1 SNTAGAG
8 GAGAADGT
16 GTTPRREFSTR
27 SRSRPRRRS
36 LTERREP
43 ETRASTPVRA
53 RHVARPR
60 PPGVPGTHGMALRPS
75 SIPQRLVLPEPPASS
90 LPHVPDPESDLA
102 HAASPTAVA
111 GLAHKGYNPI
121 RDRFFQGTPHSAT
134 RLVALPCPA
143 CRIALLAVAS
153 PCPVS
158 RVALLAVAS
167 PCCPHAALLPTRRP
181 ALPALSRPA
190 ARTALLPATL
200 LLPALLRAALLPAR
214 RPAGSRTAACTAL
227 LVTPCCA
234 PPCWPAPCY
243 PQSPTTHCPAART
256 TLLLPPLLCAV
267 LLDGTLLPACHPAS
281 SHTPHHPAHVALL
294 LPTLPCPGC
303 APHLPSRAP
312 PLLALPTSLVLARRP
327 ACVLPCWSRAALL
340 CPPWLLSEY
349 SNSIMRAW
357 LNHDAAARL
366 DVRNHLPLA
375 ERAHF
380 GQHKPAK
387 ALYDA
392 VVARYSSP
400 ATAALSRLILPYLF
414 PELSA
419 FATVKDLITLYFI
432 VTRLLDSLRAVRDH
446 FLALDPTNLTIDL
459 LEKHLLAVETSPV
472 AVGAARGT
480 PRTPFFEGC
489 SPSPLAPSYASTA
502 AVDILG
508 AEDVEAASALSG
520 KNRSSKGKG
529 GKSGGGGSEG
539 GGGGGSGGGGG
550 GGGSGSGGSGGG
562 SGGFGGGGGGS
573 GGGGGGGGGGSGSG
587 GGGNGGG
594 RGGVVQRGGS
604 GGDQRN
610 LQQRQSETP
619 APQQLREC
627 FAQCGASGG
636 NVRCPYVIRTGDHA
650 GQTCGK
656 LHTQHR
662 CFSLLDD
669 AWRTEFGDEAEH
681 PRWSELF
688 RSGVDIFCLDYD
700 AILAAMYALFFSA
713 EGDCY
718 LFVPPDTG
726 IDAAALGASESA
738 LPGTAP
744 AEAVHTFTLYSG
756 ASRCF
761 FRVITTLM
769 PLPAPVPVRQADPSG
784 GSVLARSST
793 VLPCPSVPSSSL
805 SGLHLPSFFTN
816 LVSTAALQ
824 DAMVSTTTPAGQRVS
839 ICMYTRTGCHLTTF
853 TRRPGLILYILT
865 TKSPQVATSSQ
876 VSALGPVAAPCSYRL
891 LSHQTLLWHHR
902 LGHPSLPRLH
912 GMHSRLLVSGL
923 PRVAKRHIGLVME
936 VARTYMIHAAAPHF
950 LWPFAGPAQ
959 SGVSQVDPLLVVVPV
974 EVAAA
979 SGASRGGAS
988 GGATSGGIVSG
999 GVEHA
1004 RAEPG
1009 GVEPGGAESEGAES
1023 GDAEPGGAEL
1033 GGTEPEGAELG
1044 STESE
1049 SAESGD
1055 VEPRGTASAG
1065 GPAGA
1070 SPRLSPRRE
1079 PLSLQQLRE
1088 WFAQCTRLRSG
1099 AAGARGSA
1107 AGGTGAGG
1115 IGATSLGC
1123 AGVTAGAGGTGGAGA
1138 AGPGGAHTR
1147 GTRAAGAS
1155 SVGGAGAGD
1164 PGAGDPCTSTGG
1176 GGARGAGAGVSGA
1189 GGAGAEGAGGTR
1201 AGGAGAGGDGAG
1213 GAGAG
1218 DPGAGGTGAG
1228 GTVAGD
1234 PRAGSAGAGG
1244 AGASGPGA
1252 VVTMQRRPFFFPSP
1266 SSSLPP
1272 PVSDLRQP
1280 DSPLPDPSPYAE
1292 QTDSLI
1298 ELRDPESHPASPI
1311 CPLPTG
1317 RRVPRPRPPHVPGT
1331 HVLAFCPSS
1340 VPLRVPLPS
1349 PPVSSLPE
1357 SPDPESD
1364 LARAAK
1370 PTIPRFLA
1378 TVATDSSFESAA
1390 VSALVAE
1397 LVDFAATSHLD

>member
-1 SNTAGAG
+1 AG

-27 SRSRPRRRS
+27 SRSRPRRRVTRS
-36 LTERREP
+36 FARFLRREP

-102 HAASPTAVA
+102 HAASPTV
-111 GLAHKGYNPI
+111 
-121 RDRFFQGTPHSAT
+121 T
-134 RLVALPCPA
+134 RLLTTVITLECHEPAARSSSSLSLDPAGCCVALPCQSRCSAGRRVTLLPA
-143 CRIALLAVAS
+143 RRIATYTSPCLARAEPPCCPHRLTTRHPTVARPTTRSPAARAPPCWQPHRCLHRPSRDTLLCAALLAGALLPAEPYYALPRSSHHPLAAPPTMRSPTGRHPTARPCAAS
-153 PCPVS
+153 PCPAHLPS
-158 RVALLAVAS
+158 ARAP
-167 PCCPHAALLPTRRP
+167 PC
-181 ALPALSRPA
+181 
-190 ARTALLPATL
+190 
-200 LLPALLRAALLPAR
+200 LRAALLVSS
-214 RPAGSRTAACTAL
+214 RP
-227 LVTPCCA
+227 
-234 PPCWPAPCY
+234 
-243 PQSPTTHCPAART
+243 
-256 TLLLPPLLCAV
+256 
-267 LLDGTLLPACHPAS
+267 
-281 SHTPHHPAHVALL
+281 
-294 LPTLPCPGC
+294 
-303 APHLPSRAP
+303 
-312 PLLALPTSLVLARRP
+312 ALPTMASLRVLKFDHEGRP
-327 ACVLPCWSRAALL
+327 IQFDTWLDELQQY
-340 CPPWLLSEY
+340 LLSD
-349 SNSIMRAW
+349 SRDSVS
-357 LNHDAAARL
+357 LL
-366 DVRNHLPLA
+366 DRTSGASLA
-375 ERAHF
+375 
-380 GQHKPAK
+380 P
-387 ALYDA
+387 
-392 VVARYSSP
+392 P
-400 ATAALSRLILPYLF
+400 ATANS
-414 PELSA
+414 
-419 FATVKDLITLYFI
+419 ITLYFI

-619 APQQLREC
+619 APQQLR
-627 FAQCGASGG
+627 
-636 NVRCPYVIRTGDHA
+636 DHA

-824 DAMVSTTTPAGQRVS
+824 DAMVRWQLPARIASCRTRLSCGTTALVTPPCHAFMACTPASLFLVFPGLCLASCPRLPRPAFLALRGGSTPLLTPRFPRRPSLQTLHMDAWGPARVS
-839 ICMYTRTGCHLTTF
+839 GQDRERYFLLVIDNYTRYTTVF
-853 TRRPGLILYILT
+853 
-865 TKSPQVATSSQ
+865 
-876 VSALGPVAAPCSYRL
+876 
-891 LSHQTLLWHHR
+891 
-902 LGHPSLPRLH
+902 
-912 GMHSRLLVSGL
+912 
-923 PRVAKRHIGLVME
+923 
-936 VARTYMIHAAAPHF
+936 
-950 LWPFAGPAQ
+950 
-959 SGVSQVDPLLVVVPV
+959 
-974 EVAAA
+974 
-979 SGASRGGAS
+979 
-988 GGATSGGIVSG
+988 
-999 GVEHA
+999 
-1004 RAEPG
+1004 
-1009 GVEPGGAESEGAES
+1009 
-1023 GDAEPGGAEL
+1023 
-1033 GGTEPEGAELG
+1033 
-1044 STESE
+1044 
-1049 SAESGD
+1049 
-1055 VEPRGTASAG
+1055 
-1065 GPAGA
+1065 
-1070 SPRLSPRRE
+1070 
-1079 PLSLQQLRE
+1079 
-1088 WFAQCTRLRSG
+1088 
-1099 AAGARGSA
+1099 
-1107 AGGTGAGG
+1107 
-1115 IGATSLGC
+1115 
-1123 AGVTAGAGGTGGAGA
+1123 
-1138 AGPGGAHTR
+1138 
-1147 GTRAAGAS
+1147 
-1155 SVGGAGAGD
+1155 
-1164 PGAGDPCTSTGG
+1164 
-1176 GGARGAGAGVSGA
+1176 
-1189 GGAGAEGAGGTR
+1189 
-1201 AGGAGAGGDGAG
+1201 
-1213 GAGAG
+1213 
-1218 DPGAGGTGAG
+1218 
-1228 GTVAGD
+1228 
-1234 PRAGSAGAGG
+1234 
-1244 AGASGPGA
+1244 
-1252 VVTMQRRPFFFPSP
+1252 
-1266 SSSLPP
+1266 
-1272 PVSDLRQP
+1272 
-1280 DSPLPDPSPYAE
+1280 
-1292 QTDSLI
+1292 
-1298 ELRDPESHPASPI
+1298 
-1311 CPLPTG
+1311 
-1317 RRVPRPRPPHVPGT
+1317 
-1331 HVLAFCPSS
+1331 
-1340 VPLRVPLPS
+1340 PLRNKGEVPD
-1349 PPVSSLPE
+1349 V
-1357 SPDPESD
+1357 
-1364 LARAAK
+1364 
-1370 PTIPRFLA
+1370 
-1378 TVATDSSFESAA
+1378 
-1390 VSALVAE
+1390 LVP
-1397 LVDFAATSHLD
+1397 

>member
-1 SNTAGAG
+1 
-8 GAGAADGT
+8 
-16 GTTPRREFSTR
+16 
-27 SRSRPRRRS
+27 
-36 LTERREP
+36 
-43 ETRASTPVRA
+43 
-53 RHVARPR
+53 
-60 PPGVPGTHGMALRPS
+60 
-75 SIPQRLVLPEPPASS
+75 
-90 LPHVPDPESDLA
+90 
-102 HAASPTAVA
+102 
-111 GLAHKGYNPI
+111 
-121 RDRFFQGTPHSAT
+121 
-134 RLVALPCPA
+134 
-143 CRIALLAVAS
+143 
-153 PCPVS
+153 
-158 RVALLAVAS
+158 
-167 PCCPHAALLPTRRP
+167 
-181 ALPALSRPA
+181 
-190 ARTALLPATL
+190 
-200 LLPALLRAALLPAR
+200 
-214 RPAGSRTAACTAL
+214 
-227 LVTPCCA
+227 
-234 PPCWPAPCY
+234 
-243 PQSPTTHCPAART
+243 
-256 TLLLPPLLCAV
+256 
-267 LLDGTLLPACHPAS
+267 
-281 SHTPHHPAHVALL
+281 
-294 LPTLPCPGC
+294 
-303 APHLPSRAP
+303 
-312 PLLALPTSLVLARRP
+312 
-327 ACVLPCWSRAALL
+327 
-340 CPPWLLSEY
+340 
-349 SNSIMRAW
+349 
-357 LNHDAAARL
+357 
-366 DVRNHLPLA
+366 
-375 ERAHF
+375 
-380 GQHKPAK
+380 
-387 ALYDA
+387 
-392 VVARYSSP
+392 
-400 ATAALSRLILPYLF
+400 
-414 PELSA
+414 
-419 FATVKDLITLYFI
+419 
-432 VTRLLDSLRAVRDH
+432 
-446 FLALDPTNLTIDL
+446 
-459 LEKHLLAVETSPV
+459 
-472 AVGAARGT
+472 
-480 PRTPFFEGC
+480 
-489 SPSPLAPSYASTA
+489 
-502 AVDILG
+502 
-508 AEDVEAASALSG
+508 
-520 KNRSSKGKG
+520 
-529 GKSGGGGSEG
+529 
-539 GGGGGSGGGGG
+539 
-550 GGGSGSGGSGGG
+550 
-562 SGGFGGGGGGS
+562 
-573 GGGGGGGGGGSGSG
+573 
-587 GGGNGGG
+587 
-594 RGGVVQRGGS
+594 
-604 GGDQRN
+604 
-610 LQQRQSETP
+610 
-619 APQQLREC
+619 
-627 FAQCGASGG
+627 
-636 NVRCPYVIRTGDHA
+636 
-650 GQTCGK
+650 
-656 LHTQHR
+656 
-662 CFSLLDD
+662 
-669 AWRTEFGDEAEH
+669 
-681 PRWSELF
+681 
-688 RSGVDIFCLDYD
+688 
-700 AILAAMYALFFSA
+700 
-713 EGDCY
+713 
-718 LFVPPDTG
+718 
-726 IDAAALGASESA
+726 
-738 LPGTAP
+738 
-744 AEAVHTFTLYSG
+744 
-756 ASRCF
+756 
-761 FRVITTLM
+761 
-769 PLPAPVPVRQADPSG
+769 
-784 GSVLARSST
+784 
-793 VLPCPSVPSSSL
+793 
-805 SGLHLPSFFTN
+805 
-816 LVSTAALQ
+816 
-824 DAMVSTTTPAGQRVS
+824 
-839 ICMYTRTGCHLTTF
+839 
-853 TRRPGLILYILT
+853 
-865 TKSPQVATSSQ
+865 
-876 VSALGPVAAPCSYRL
+876 
-891 LSHQTLLWHHR
+891 
-902 LGHPSLPRLH
+902 
-912 GMHSRLLVSGL
+912 
-923 PRVAKRHIGLVME
+923 ME

-950 LWPFAGPAQ
+950 LWPFAVRYAAHQLNLWPRVSFPETSPTLRWTGKVGDASVFQGPAQ

-1272 PVSDLRQP
+1272 PVSDLRQV
-1280 DSPLPDPSPYAE
+1280 LN
-1292 QTDSLI
+1292 SLI